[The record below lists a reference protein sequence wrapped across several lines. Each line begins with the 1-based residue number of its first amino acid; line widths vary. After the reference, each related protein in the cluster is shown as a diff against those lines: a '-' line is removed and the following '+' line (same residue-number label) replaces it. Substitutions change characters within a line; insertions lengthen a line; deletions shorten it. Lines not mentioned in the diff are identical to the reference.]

1 MSISQSMAR
10 TRVLTIF
17 TTRPD
22 TIYGVTFM
30 VIAAEHEWCAEWVK
44 DTEYE
49 EGYQSFYQEVMN
61 EDRFK
66 RLADETEKKG
76 FFLGKYAINPLTGD
90 KVPIYGG
97 NFVIYGYGSGA
108 VMAVPAHDQR
118 DFEFAKKFDI
128 PIKVVIQ
135 PLDGFDLDSE
145 TMARAY
151 VDDGKCVNS
160 EEFSEMDNHEAMKAI
175 TSKLQE
181 LGKGGPTVNFKIRD
195 WLISRQRYWGCP
207 IPMVYCDS
215 CGVVPV
221 KMEDLPVELPHDVT
235 FGKPGNPLQYSEE
248 FVNTTCPVCGGP
260 AERETDT
267 MDTFVDSSWYF
278 FRYCSPFSED
288 LPYQRDEVEYWGP
301 VDQYI
306 GGIEHAILHLLFARF
321 YTKVGR
327 DLGLQPWDEPFKALL
342 TQGMINKVHP
352 FCEHCG
358 KFLPASYDRD
368 GNWNGEYD
376 PEAQTCNTCGEKY
389 VMKSVK
395 MSKSLGNTVSPQ
407 GIY

>member
-1 MSISQSMAR
+1 MAR
-10 TRVLTIF
+10 TKVLTIF

-151 VDDGKCVNS
+151 VDDGKCANS

-181 LGKGGPTVNFKIRD
+181 LGKVVRTVNFKIRD
-195 WLISRQRYWGCP
+195 WLISR
-207 IPMVYCDS
+207 
-215 CGVVPV
+215 
-221 KMEDLPVELPHDVT
+221 
-235 FGKPGNPLQYSEE
+235 
-248 FVNTTCPVCGGP
+248 
-260 AERETDT
+260 
-267 MDTFVDSSWYF
+267 
-278 FRYCSPFSED
+278 
-288 LPYQRDEVEYWGP
+288 
-301 VDQYI
+301 
-306 GGIEHAILHLLFARF
+306 
-321 YTKVGR
+321 
-327 DLGLQPWDEPFKALL
+327 
-342 TQGMINKVHP
+342 
-352 FCEHCG
+352 
-358 KFLPASYDRD
+358 
-368 GNWNGEYD
+368 
-376 PEAQTCNTCGEKY
+376 
-389 VMKSVK
+389 
-395 MSKSLGNTVSPQ
+395 
-407 GIY
+407 